1 MLTCGEVGQR
11 SSRVLEIRV
20 LGGLEVVRD
29 GVPATLPPSRKTRAL
44 LAYLALARGRHRR
57 EQLCDMFWDVPDDPR
72 GSLRWS
78 LSKIRPIVDEV
89 SVPRLLADRQSV
101 ELRTEATS
109 VDLLAA
115 QSCASL
121 AGVAVDDLADVAKSF
136 RGPLL
141 SDLDLSENS
150 GFHTWLLGMRED
162 ARKLQARLLRSLV
175 ERLAA
180 TPEAALPYA
189 RELVGVDPFDEDA
202 WALLIATLA
211 EAGRSGE
218 LRPQFEA
225 GVRTLRDVGGGFG
238 SLLRAWRAAQA
249 ASSRPDDNAKATESP
264 AGYRASIV
272 VLPFANLSD
281 DPAQQFFADGITC
294 ELTTDLS
301 RIPDMLVISRNTA
314 FTYRNR
320 RIDTRQIGR
329 ELSVRCVLE
338 GEVQRSGDQ
347 VRVTVQ
353 LIDAENDAHLWA
365 ERFTGEARD
374 LFSLQ
379 DQITRRIAVALD
391 LELVDVEASRQIEA
405 PDTRDY
411 ILRGRAARL
420 RPPSRE
426 NRAEQVLLFERA
438 LALDPQSVGAQS
450 WLAIELAAR
459 AIDLMTDTIG
469 ADIARA
475 EDLAKRA
482 LAVAPRY
489 SVARF
494 AMAQVLRAQHRYDE
508 AIAEYEAVIG
518 LNRNWAHA
526 YSHLGWCKL
535 MTGSVEEL
543 IPAQEEAIR
552 LSPRDP
558 QIGLFYSRIGRA
570 HLLQSRIDEAVIWC
584 EKARNATPAAAI
596 FRSFL
601 ASSCALKGDIQR
613 AAAELAEAR
622 RLVAD
627 DRYASI
633 RRVRAVTSWGT
644 PAICG
649 LAEATYLAGLRMAGM
664 PDE

>member
-1 MLTCGEVGQR
+1 
-11 SSRVLEIRV
+11 LEIRV

-29 GVPATLPPSRKTRAL
+29 GVPVTLPPSRKTRAL
-44 LAYLALARGRHRR
+44 LAYLALARGPHRR

-78 LSKIRPIVDEV
+78 LSKIRPIVDEG
-89 SVPRLLADRQSV
+89 SVPRLLADRQIV

-115 QSCASL
+115 QSCAGL
-121 AGVAVDDLADVAKSF
+121 ADVAVDDLANIAKSF

-150 GFHTWLLGMRED
+150 AFHTWLLGMRED
-162 ARKLQARLLRSLV
+162 ARKLQAGLLRSLV
-175 ERLAA
+175 ERLAG

-211 EAGRSGE
+211 KAGRTGE

-249 ASSRPDDNAKATESP
+249 PTSRPDDHATA
-264 AGYRASIV
+264 AGSAAAQRASIV

-281 DPAQQFFADGITC
+281 DPGQQFFADGITC

-320 RIDTRQIGR
+320 PIDTRQIGR
-329 ELSVRCVLE
+329 ELNVRCVLE

-374 LFSLQ
+374 LFALQ

-426 NRAEQVLLFERA
+426 NRAEQVLLFEQA

-459 AIDLMTDTIG
+459 ALDLMTDTIG

-508 AIAEYEAVIG
+508 AIAEYEAVIA

-535 MTGSVEEL
+535 MTGLVEEL

-601 ASSCALKGDIQR
+601 AASYALQGDMQR

-622 RLVAD
+622 RLVVD
-627 DRYASI
+627 DRYSSI
-633 RRVRAVTSWGT
+633 RRVRAVTSWGA
-644 PAICG
+644 PAIRDV
-649 LAEATYLAGLRMAGM
+649 AEATYLAGLRMAGM